1 VTISANGIKLGL
13 GGIARAIGLAGPLK
27 SDLDGFLQT
36 VFLCSPEVA
45 QSIGK
50 RALDRRF
57 AVRALLLKQGDRA
70 GSTFLL
76 VTGRAHAL
84 TYGLGGQEVLL
95 REFLPGDFF
104 GAIALAEPAP
114 EDADVVAVEA
124 VRAAVFLALDFLG
137 LIETYGCVGLVV
149 SQALLKQ
156 LRATSAKMLARTT
169 LSAAG
174 RVHAELLRLARLGD
188 GRTIR
193 PAPVLTALA
202 VRVLTTRETVSR
214 TISALETSGVIRREA
229 KSLFI
234 VSPRTLE
241 DMIV

>member
-1 VTISANGIKLGL
+1 MNGIKLRPGDF
-13 GGIARAIGLAGPLK
+13 ARAIGLAGSLN
-27 SDLDGFLQT
+27 SGLHGFLQT

-57 AVRALLLKQGDRA
+57 PVDALLLNQGDRA

-76 VTGRAHAL
+76 VAGRAHAL
-84 TYGLGGQEVLL
+84 TYGLGGQVVLL

-114 EDADVVAVEA
+114 EDANVVAIED
-124 VRAAVFLALDFLG
+124 VRAAVFLALDFLN

-156 LRATSAKMLARTT
+156 LRATSAKMLERTT

-174 RVHAELLRLARLGD
+174 RVHAELLRLARRGD
-188 GRTIR
+188 GRTVR
-193 PAPVLTALA
+193 PIPVFSALA
-202 VRVLTTRETVSR
+202 VRVQSTRETVSR
-214 TISALETSGVIRREA
+214 TISALERRGIVRRDDDA
-229 KSLFI
+229 LFI
-234 VSPRTLE
+234 VAPQRLE
-241 DMIV
+241 EIIV